1 MCTHLSLLRLRHAKT
16 ARKATIPAGI
26 PTKAEKN
33 ILSSKAAVIN
43 TVIRVDTMALR
54 NIFLTRS
61 MSLIEDNQL
70 YQVVRFMPAY
80 IRITRYTRAMPRTS
94 HLPLIDTLFIS
105 YHHFLL
111 VDISYI
117 NIIILHNMI
126 MMIMMIYPFRP
137 KIPDAAKNSTSMSA

>member
-1 MCTHLSLLRLRHAKT
+1 MCIHLSLLRLRYVKS
-16 ARKATIPAGI
+16 ARKATIFTVIPA
-26 PTKAEKN
+26 KAEKN
-33 ILSSKAAVIN
+33 ILSSKAAVTN

-70 YQVVRFMPAY
+70 HHVVRFMPAY

-111 VDISYI
+111 VGISYI

-126 MMIMMIYPFRP
+126 IIMMMIYPFRP
-137 KIPDAAKNSTSMSA
+137 KFPGAAKNSILIPA